1 MAGFV
6 LSLEGVSVLHWAS
19 GGDRVPGGSK
29 GRGEKETASQ
39 RGDGSGRRGRQLSKG
54 GGAGRTLDSEPTAV
68 ALSSFTVNLFW
79 RTPLASPWL
88 FLHLKRAPPA
98 FLLGPVAP

>member
-1 MAGFV
+1 M
-6 LSLEGVSVLHWAS
+6 LHWAS

-54 GGAGRTLDSEPTAV
+54 GGWKDSGLRTHSCGSKLVYCKLILENSTGLPMAV
-68 ALSSFTVNLFW
+68 PLS
-79 RTPLASPWL
+79 
-88 FLHLKRAPPA
+88 
-98 FLLGPVAP
+98 